1 MAVHKQTNKQYA
13 LKLFSK
19 SGLKQDQM
27 KLNNLYHEINV
38 MQRVCHDNLM
48 NVYEILEDNNNFYF
62 VCEFVQG
69 GDLDNLIN
77 KLNDEH
83 QEKLSE

>member
-1 MAVHKQTNKQYA
+1 
-13 LKLFSK
+13 
-19 SGLKQDQM
+19 M